1 MPMGRPTK
9 QIDGEKVKQLAQ
21 LGLSNAEIS
30 AVLDVS
36 ADTIERRFRKT
47 LDWGRN
53 RRNASLR
60 RKQYEIAMSGNPT
73 MLIWLGKQFL
83 GQSDKSELTGPEGTA
98 LLPTITLKLVRPDDN
113 GVLALPEPSD
123 TDAKRYC

>member
-1 MPMGRPTK
+1 MPMGRPRK
-9 QIDGEKVKQLAQ
+9 LIDREKLKQLAQ
-21 LGLSNAEIS
+21 LGLSNSEIA
-30 AVLDVS
+30 AVLDCS
-36 ADTIERRFRKT
+36 PDHIETKYRKT

-113 GVLALPEPSD
+113 GIMTLPEPSD
-123 TDAKRYC
+123 TDSKRYC